1 MRETGT
7 IRWYN
12 QTREFGFIGR
22 DGAEDL
28 YLNPRSLR
36 DVRACLNLWDGI
48 RVEFTVVE
56 NRGRLYAAD
65 VVVLG

>member
-7 IRWYN
+7 IMWYSR
-12 QTREFGFIGR
+12 TREFGFIRR

-36 DVRACLNLWDGI
+36 DVTSCPNLWEGI
-48 RVEFTVVE
+48 QVEFTVAE

-65 VVVLG
+65 LVVLG

>member
-1 MRETGT
+1 MREQGT
-7 IRWYN
+7 VKWYN
-12 QTREFGFIGR
+12 QTREFGFISR

-28 YLNPRSLR
+28 YLNPRGLR
-36 DVRACLNLWDGI
+36 DVNACINLWEGI
-48 RVEFTVVE
+48 QVEFTVAE